1 MNERHPI
8 VRARR
13 AFTLIELLVVIA
25 IIALLISIL
34 LPSLGAARETAR
46 QAKCASNLRQFAT
59 FALTYA
65 NDNQTYYCSGPFD
78 NRARSSYGPI
88 DKAGWIADMISADAG
103 KPGDM
108 LCPSAVGRVNQNLA
122 FSRVN
127 DSTAF
132 KQFSQSEIDELYKRG
147 FNSNYT
153 QSWYMAY
160 TEMRNNRDTGLDPK
174 RVTGVVGPLRD
185 KYLSMVA
192 PSKVPFYADSR
203 SDTTDTVNVDGQ
215 INIRAVKSVTD
226 GPVILSSTFGRQ
238 DFSDF
243 GPSHGKSSFISLTD
257 KRHDKVHG
265 NFAFADG
272 HVASMSDTNRDGE
285 FGWGNDDP
293 EAGQSPYPDIEG
305 KVFGGHLSSGAF
317 WTQTKE

>member
-1 MNERHPI
+1 MDEPHRTN
-8 VRARR
+8 RARL

-25 IIALLISIL
+25 IIAILISIM

-46 QAKCASNLRQFAT
+46 QSKCASNLRQFAT
-59 FALTYA
+59 FALVYS
-65 NDNQTYYCSGPFD
+65 NENRGYYCSGPFD
-78 NRARSSYGPI
+78 NRSRSSYGPI
-88 DKAGWIADMISADAG
+88 DEAGWVADIIKANAG

-122 FSRVN
+122 YTRVN

-132 KQFSQSEIDELYKRG
+132 KKFSQSELDELYKRG

-160 TEMRNNRDTGLDPK
+160 TEMRNVRNTGLDPK
-174 RVTGVVGPLRD
+174 RVSGVIGPLSD
-185 KYLSMVA
+185 KYLSMIV
-192 PSKVPFYADSR
+192 PSQVPLFADSR
-203 SDTTDTVNVDGQ
+203 SDSTDTVSIAGQ
-215 INIRAVKSVTD
+215 TNIRAVKSVTD
-226 GPVILSSTFGRQ
+226 GPVLLSNTFGRQ
-238 DFSDF
+238 DYADF
-243 GPSHGKSSFISLTD
+243 GPSHGKSSFISLGD
-257 KRHDKVHG
+257 KGHDKIYA

-272 HVASMSDTNRDGE
+272 HVGVMNDTNRDGE
-285 FGWGNDDP
+285 FGWGEGDA
-293 EAGQSPYPDIEG
+293 EAGRSPYPEIEG

>member
-1 MNERHPI
+1 MDELQPTAC
-8 VRARR
+8 ARR

-25 IIALLISIL
+25 IVALLISIM
-34 LPSLGAARETAR
+34 LPSLGAAREAAR

-59 FALTYA
+59 SSLTYS
-65 NDNQTYYCSGPFD
+65 NDNRTYYCSGPFD
-78 NRARSSYGPI
+78 NRSRSSYGPI
-88 DKAGWIADMISADAG
+88 DKAGWITDMIRANAG

-108 LCPSAVGRVNQNLA
+108 LCQSSVGRANQNLA
-122 FSRVN
+122 YSRVN
-127 DSTAF
+127 DATAF
-132 KQFSQSEIDELYKRG
+132 RTFTQPELDELFRNGY
-147 FNSNYT
+147 NSNYT

-174 RVTGVVGPLRD
+174 RVTGVIGPLSD

-192 PSKVPFYADSR
+192 PSKVPFFADAR
-203 SDTTDTVNVDGQ
+203 SDATDTVN
-215 INIRAVKSVTD
+215 INGHTNLRAVKSVTD
-226 GPVILSSTFGRQ
+226 GPVILSNTFGRQ
-238 DFSDF
+238 DYSDF
-243 GPSHGKSSFISLTD
+243 GPSHGKSSFIAFGD
-257 KRHDKVHG
+257 KRHDKIHG

-285 FGWGNDDP
+285 FGWGAEDP